1 MNIGLFGL
9 SGVGKTYLASKL
21 TEERADLV
29 LTRASKLINEGNQEI
44 RYDHLNK
51 ANVDTNQ
58 LALLK
63 GFELFKKNNQNKNI
77 LIELHNLIETPQG
90 VVPIEDYVFNEL
102 KLDAVCFIYK
112 TPKDIFNQR
121 KLDKQR
127 KRSAASEVEI
137 ESYQFQ
143 ALELFKSCFNQ
154 LDPSKVCILKS
165 PTDADIGK
173 FIDNIT

>member
-9 SGVGKTYLASKL
+9 SGVGKTYLTSKL
-21 TEERADLV
+21 IESRADLV

-51 ANVDTNQ
+51 ANIDTNQ

-63 GFELFKKNNQNKNI
+63 GFELFKKNNRNKNI
-77 LIELHNLIETPQG
+77 IIELHNLIETPQG
-90 VVPIEDYVFNEL
+90 AVSIEDYVFNEL

-121 KLDKQR
+121 KLDKLR
-127 KRSAASEVEI
+127 KRSAASEDEI
-137 ESYQFQ
+137 ESYQSQ

-154 LDPSKVCILKS
+154 LESSKVRILNS
-165 PTDADIGK
+165 PTEKDIAE